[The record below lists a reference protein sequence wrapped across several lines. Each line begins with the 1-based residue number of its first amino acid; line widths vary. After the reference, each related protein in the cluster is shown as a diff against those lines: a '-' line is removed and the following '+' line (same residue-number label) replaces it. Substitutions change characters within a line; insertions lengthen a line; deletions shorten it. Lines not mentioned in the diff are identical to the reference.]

1 MFWKIKQDSNIKEAE
16 LRYNPVII
24 TVNEF
29 NEDSAQKFCSDMA
42 KAQNSGQSIIPVV
55 IDSYGGQVYSLL
67 RMIDCIDAS
76 SVPVATIVEGKAM
89 SCGVIL
95 AACGAEGQRY
105 IGSNATLMVH
115 DVSSGSFGK
124 NSEIQAS
131 AEETNRLNNKI
142 YQLLSDNTG
151 NSVKWFHKKIM
162 ERGRA
167 DWFLEPEEAVK
178 LGFSDQVGI
187 PSLEVN
193 MEVSYKFC
201 V

>member
-1 MFWKIKQDSNIKEAE
+1 MFWKINQDSNIKEAE

-29 NEDSAQKFCSDMA
+29 NEDAAQKFCSDMA
-42 KAQNSGQSIIPVV
+42 KAQNSGQPIIPIV

-67 RMIDCIDAS
+67 RMIDCINS
-76 SVPVATIVEGKAM
+76 SEVPVATIVEGKAM

-95 AACGAEGQRY
+95 ATCGSEGNRF
-105 IGSNATLMVH
+105 IGANATLMVH

-131 AEETNRLNNKI
+131 AEETNRLNDKI
-142 YQLLSDNTG
+142 YKILSDNTG

-167 DWFLEPEEAVK
+167 DWFLEPEEAIE
-178 LGFSDQVGI
+178 LGFSDHVGV

-193 MEVSYKFC
+193 MGVTYKFG